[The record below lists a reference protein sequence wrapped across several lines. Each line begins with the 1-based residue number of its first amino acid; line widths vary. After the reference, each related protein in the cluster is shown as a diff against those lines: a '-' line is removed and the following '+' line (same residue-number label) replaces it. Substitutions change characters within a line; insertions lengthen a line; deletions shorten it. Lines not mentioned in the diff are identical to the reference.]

1 MNPYMTRAPFAGI
14 FPGAILTVLAC
25 WAASAWADDATA
37 PGASGLKQIVVTG
50 RKQQDP
56 VADEKMRKQVE
67 AALRADPYFY
77 DGHVTVTIVNG
88 VATLQGM
95 VFDDW
100 DMRAA
105 MRISK
110 RVAGVKR
117 VVNEIDIEEGG
128 D

>member
-1 MNPYMTRAPFAGI
+1 MIVNTSRAPFAGI
-14 FPGAILTVLAC
+14 FPGTILTALAC
-25 WAASAWADDATA
+25 WAALAGADEATT
-37 PGASGLKQIVVTG
+37 PGAGGLKQIVVTG

-67 AALRADPYFY
+67 AALRADPHFY
-77 DGHVTVTIVNG
+77 AEHVTVTIVNG
-88 VATLQGM
+88 VAMLQGI

-117 VVNEIDIEEGG
+117 VVNEIEIEEGG